1 MVNRRWSW
9 LPLLTV
15 LLLAG
20 CDSSDQSLVLGKSV
34 PAVELERF
42 EGGRLQFP
50 VAYEGHVVLIHFWA
64 DWCALCRDELLGSEP
79 LYRRYRDQGL
89 EVLAINLQQPRET
102 VRSYLAGLDISYPVL
117 LDSSGEMARRYGVSA
132 LPLVYLLDRQGRL
145 YTRILGG
152 ASPDQLEQIIKR
164 LL

>member
-1 MVNRRWSW
+1 M
-9 LPLLTV
+9 
-15 LLLAG
+15 
-20 CDSSDQSLVLGKSV
+20 
-34 PAVELERF
+34 
-42 EGGRLQFP
+42 
-50 VAYEGHVVLIHFWA
+50 VLIHFWA
-64 DWCALCRDELLGSEP
+64 DWCALCRDELLGSEL